1 MSHDKARTRVEAK
14 AETRDALINA
24 GIELFS
30 EKGLDLPSLDEICAR
45 AGYTRGAFYVH
56 FKDREDLL
64 AAVLDRM
71 LSVFINVV
79 IAQGDSKADLR
90 VTIERFVGYAIAGT
104 VPFMGQNSLAFHRLM
119 EARHRSPA
127 IAERVNFAFTN
138 AVQRVAI
145 AARDGQAAGTV
156 RTDIAAEAVGNLLVA
171 AAIGLSS
178 LIDAGVPVDVPG
190 VLSAALR
197 VLFNEPPQKQESAD
211 S

>member
-1 MSHDKARTRVEAK
+1 MSQDKARTRVEAK

-56 FKDREDLL
+56 FKDREELL
-64 AAVLDRM
+64 AAVIERV

-79 IAQGDSKADLR
+79 IAQGDSEADLR
-90 VTIERFVGYAIAGT
+90 LTIERFIGYATAGM
-104 VPFMGQNSLAFHRLM
+104 VPFMGENSLAFHRLM
-119 EARHRSPA
+119 EARHRSAA

-145 AARDGQAAGTV
+145 AARDGQTAGVV
-156 RTDIAAEAVGNLLVA
+156 RTDVAPDAIGNLLVA
-171 AAIGLSS
+171 AAIGLTS
-178 LIDAGVPVDVPG
+178 LMDAGVPVDVQG
-190 VLSAALR
+190 VLTAALR
-197 VLFNEPPQKQESAD
+197 VLFKDPQQK
-211 S
+211 